1 MRPVLICAQYPKER
15 YSVGERISLPL
26 FIINDLSRELGQ
38 VGWDWE
44 LLLGGSSVASGEGE
58 TRVPKDS
65 VKRVGETE
73 ATLPAPGLA
82 VLRLTLSGEEGQ
94 VQNEYEFSVSTSAK
108 KLTS

>member
-1 MRPVLICAQYPKER
+1 
-15 YSVGERISLPL
+15 
-26 FIINDLSRELGQ
+26 
-38 VGWDWE
+38 
-44 LLLGGSSVASGEGE
+44 LLLGGSRVASGEGE

-65 VKRVGETE
+65 VKRVGEAE

-94 VQNEYEFSVSTSAK
+94 VRNEYEFSVSTSAK